1 MTLSRMGCAS
11 SNPLRASGK
20 QELKG
25 RGIHPFLPPP
35 HCLSWYISPHF
46 LQPQCGS
53 YIISSTDSQAPGGGL
68 NYTTCFPGSPA
79 CRNIYPFIYLSLN
92 VCIHVSFYG
101 SVHVY
106 MYVSSY
112 LCTYII
118 GSVSLENLTNPVFS
132 LCLLST
138 SFPVRKF
145 MNTC

>member
-1 MTLSRMGCAS
+1 MTLSSMGGYHP
-11 SNPLRASGK
+11 PLRASRK

-25 RGIHPFLPPP
+25 RGVHPFLPPP

-68 NYTTCFPGSPA
+68 NYTTSFPGSPA

-106 MYVSSY
+106 MLSVY
-112 LCTYII
+112 LCYRFC
-118 GSVSLENLTNPVFS
+118 FS
-132 LCLLST
+132 GK
-138 SFPVRKF
+138 PD
-145 MNTC
+145 